1 MELKKGSRIAVIGAG
16 ISGIAA
22 ANILKKNGFIP
33 VVFEKHERIGGV
45 WATAYPEVHL
55 QNIYTQY
62 HLSDFDWSFTPDLH
76 PTGEQIMR
84 YLSEAVHHFELDIR
98 LKHEIL
104 EAKEEGAGWLLR
116 YRNETGIH
124 EESFDYAV
132 LAAGQYTEGKNIPH
146 FPDEEQFKGKIITER
161 EVMSLDVFNGKRV
174 VIVGYGKSALDMAV
188 LTAERSAEVHHVFRT
203 PSWLIPEWILG
214 AHFTYALFTRF
225 GNVMMTSWAQ
235 PTAPERFLHN
245 KLPFVISSFWDMIQ
259 SIVLYQLK
267 RTGKGKDQAAQERLK
282 TLIPEHKILMD
293 FRSSGA
299 LGPENY
305 YPLVAQGKIFPYRSE
320 IECFSQDAVQLKNGL
335 VIPCDLVVLS
345 TGYLT
350 PSFPFLPEK
359 YRSILEAEKDGPQ
372 LYRHLIHPRVP
383 LLAFAGFNHGYMHVP
398 TVEIG
403 TQWLCAYLRGEL
415 ELPSTEEMERSME
428 YIRRWKRANIRFEN
442 ARSCAVSTRFQQYID
457 ILLKELDV
465 SPYRKLPHPL
475 AELFSRYEASD
486 YQGVYEE
493 YERKKAKRMTPLKV
507 LPIDT

>member
-1 MELKKGSRIAVIGAG
+1 MGLKKGSRIAVIGAG

-22 ANILKKNGFIP
+22 ANILKKNGFNP

-62 HLSDFDWSFTPDLH
+62 HLSDFDWSFKPDLH

-84 YLSEAVHHFELDIR
+84 YLSEAVQHLRLDIR

-104 EAKEEGAGWLLR
+104 EAREEGAGWLLR
-116 YRNETGIH
+116 YSNETGIH
-124 EESFDYAV
+124 EESFDYAI
-132 LAAGQYTEGKNIPH
+132 LAAGHYTEGKNIPH
-146 FPDEEQFKGKIITER
+146 FLDEEHFKGKIITER
-161 EVMSLDVFNGKRV
+161 DITSLDIFNGKRV

-188 LTAERSAEVHHVFRT
+188 LAAERGAEVHHAFRT

-245 KLPFVISSFWDMIQ
+245 KLPLVISSFWNMIQ

-305 YPLVAQGKIFPYRSE
+305 YPLVAEGKIFPYRSE
-320 IECFSQDAVQLKNGL
+320 IQCFSHDAVQLKNGL
-335 VIPCDLVVLS
+335 VIPCDLVILS
-345 TGYLT
+345 TGYLS

-359 YRSILEAEKDGPQ
+359 YRAILEAQKDGPQ

-383 LLAFAGFNHGYMHVP
+383 RLAFAGFNHGYMHIP

-403 TQWLCAYLRGEL
+403 MQWLCAYLRGEL
-415 ELPSTEEMERSME
+415 LLPSAEEIERSIA
-428 YIRRWKRANIRFEN
+428 YVRRWKRAHLRFEN

-465 SPYRKLPHPL
+465 SPYRKLPNPF

-486 YQGVYEE
+486 YRWVYEE